1 MAADPD
7 LIALFARGWAMT
19 RVLEPPL
26 PRHGGHYI
34 HVGQPDQKA
43 RYIFADLEPTVI
55 GELVGT
61 IAEPWIYLKICEWPE
76 AVSAVLPP
84 QWLIRTPP
92 TWMMTKSLEEADFAL
107 PRGYNLRI
115 EKDGAILRSTID
127 FVGESVAR
135 GRIALLERHVL
146 FDQIGTD
153 EAHRR
158 KGLARAL
165 MQSLS
170 NAALQHG
177 ASHGLLSATE
187 MGRWLYTTI
196 GWDVHSPY
204 TSAVIPG

>member
-7 LIALFARGWAMT
+7 LVALFARGWAMT
-19 RVLEPPL
+19 RDVEPPL

-34 HVGQPDQKA
+34 RVDQADQKA
-43 RYIFADLEPTVI
+43 RYIFAELEPTVI
-55 GELVGT
+55 GELART
-61 IAEPWIYLKICEWPE
+61 IAEPWIYLKICERPE
-76 AVSAVLPP
+76 AVRAVLPRP
-84 QWLIRTPP
+84 WLIRTPP
-92 TWMMTKSLEEADFAL
+92 TWLMTRLLEEADFAL
-107 PRGYNLRI
+107 PQGYNLRI
-115 EKDGAILRSTID
+115 EKDGVILRSRIE
-127 FVGESVAR
+127 FEGESVAR

-170 NAALQHG
+170 NAALEHG
-177 ASHGLLSATE
+177 ASDGLLSATE
-187 MGRWLYTTI
+187 MGRWLYASI
-196 GWDVHSPY
+196 GWDVHAPY

>member
-1 MAADPD
+1 
-7 LIALFARGWAMT
+7 MT